1 MRYRLALSLVAL
13 AAAPAIHAETLYVI
27 EQLVVNVNSAP
38 DGSGERVATIKSGE
52 GVEVLDR
59 QGDQIHVH
67 LPIGTE
73 GWVRKAYLSADEP
86 LQHRLTER
94 TAEVEKLKQDVA
106 RLQGDLAAAR
116 AGGRGGAQGA
126 AQTNAAAGSLP
137 RAGANATPRAAAVP
151 QTNSAAATKVP
162 PTLPK
167 APTATAATPAPGAGD
182 TSPSTS
188 ETNTVNTAVDP
199 AAGEPA
205 YFMTPPEGPARPVW
219 HWALGSFVVA
229 LGLGYAL
236 GWYVLDRR
244 IRRKYGGLRI
254 Y

>member
-1 MRYRLALSLVAL
+1 MRYRRALWLVTL

-38 DGSGERVATIKSGE
+38 DASGQRIATIKSGE
-52 GVEVLDR
+52 AVDVLDR
-59 QGDQIHVH
+59 QGEQVHVH
-67 LPIGTE
+67 LPNGTE
-73 GWVRKAYLSADEP
+73 GWVRKSYLSADEP

-106 RLQGDLAAAR
+106 RLEGDLAAAR
-116 AGGRGGAQGA
+116 GGHGGRQGSAQTNTAAPTGARAGTNAPAPAAAA
-126 AQTNAAAGSLP
+126 AQTNTPAATRVPPAPPPAAA
-137 RAGANATPRAAAVP
+137 
-151 QTNSAAATKVP
+151 
-162 PTLPK
+162 
-167 APTATAATPAPGAGD
+167 PGTGD
-182 TSPSTS
+182 TSPSPS

-236 GWYVLDRR
+236 GWYMLDRR